1 MDAYGYNAL
10 SGFFGSSSRKDKK
23 KEEIA
28 YLEKMYNLQN
38 QQMQA
43 EEQARFQSQQLI
55 DQSYK
60 IAEQLTTGDHTRKS
74 DKEAVEKISQDLL
87 APINEKI
94 RLAGGYMKAK
104 RLGIDQDLRDYQ
116 YSLSNN
122 DKVHQIKQTQDAI
135 AKIVQAGNSQET
147 RNLVPITIR
156 EKFAQWQNE
165 EIDSFTWD
173 GMTDSEIK
181 MDFAKE
187 MTNEQQI
194 GVHNIIAANPGL
206 VNDFY
211 RDLIYQGV
219 SEQDAMESFN
229 YASQDPSILVSSG
242 YLNRRLNPG
251 QKEIIG
257 AFGEK
262 QIETSLGQEL
272 DEIQIKMFPQG
283 GAAGGEIINAGGMAN
298 YVKENGWAD
307 RIEST
312 IGLDQKNP
320 NLMAKDGFILDSGGK
335 IGTVGQIDQKIFMAN
350 YSDRLYEKNGE
361 WYLKSEEGGAE
372 GLYNNKG
379 SYIEDA
385 SWMDATTDDM
395 KIRGLYLGTKCS
407 YFNMDTQQEESF
419 LLTEA
424 VSDLDPTV
432 RAKKMNE
439 LIKSTYSNVN
449 FTPAYVAQ
457 LEERDFLNDDVYYDE
472 VIIQGAELAALNDD
486 EALNNALGE
495 SRNIKATLK
504 NEQIQSER
512 TAKMEIATLTSL
524 DNIYAGSNPG
534 GFKVIANAYEIPFRT
549 VANTSGMS
557 NKMIPYIMADMF
569 EQASIEAQM
578 TGNTNT
584 KQILDSY
591 VANFNTLAEA
601 NPKYYK
607 LLKSGDEQALREYQ
621 EKQYGKNWS
630 KMKKRYTLWNRYFNK

>member
-1 MDAYGYNAL
+1 
-10 SGFFGSSSRKDKK
+10 
-23 KEEIA
+23 
-28 YLEKMYNLQN
+28 
-38 QQMQA
+38 MQA

-242 YLNRRLNPG
+242 Y
-251 QKEIIG
+251 
-257 AFGEK
+257 
-262 QIETSLGQEL
+262 
-272 DEIQIKMFPQG
+272 
-283 GAAGGEIINAGGMAN
+283 
-298 YVKENGWAD
+298 
-307 RIEST
+307 
-312 IGLDQKNP
+312 
-320 NLMAKDGFILDSGGK
+320 
-335 IGTVGQIDQKIFMAN
+335 
-350 YSDRLYEKNGE
+350 
-361 WYLKSEEGGAE
+361 
-372 GLYNNKG
+372 
-379 SYIEDA
+379 
-385 SWMDATTDDM
+385 
-395 KIRGLYLGTKCS
+395 
-407 YFNMDTQQEESF
+407 
-419 LLTEA
+419 
-424 VSDLDPTV
+424 
-432 RAKKMNE
+432 
-439 LIKSTYSNVN
+439 
-449 FTPAYVAQ
+449 
-457 LEERDFLNDDVYYDE
+457 
-472 VIIQGAELAALNDD
+472 
-486 EALNNALGE
+486 
-495 SRNIKATLK
+495 
-504 NEQIQSER
+504 
-512 TAKMEIATLTSL
+512 
-524 DNIYAGSNPG
+524 
-534 GFKVIANAYEIPFRT
+534 
-549 VANTSGMS
+549 
-557 NKMIPYIMADMF
+557 
-569 EQASIEAQM
+569 
-578 TGNTNT
+578 
-584 KQILDSY
+584 
-591 VANFNTLAEA
+591 
-601 NPKYYK
+601 
-607 LLKSGDEQALREYQ
+607 
-621 EKQYGKNWS
+621 
-630 KMKKRYTLWNRYFNK
+630 